1 MGEKSCA
8 TVFFTFSYADNHWND
23 LHKLMPGGFSSD
35 KKIRYQN
42 VLDNPHIVD
51 WYFSYRLNEFLKVVF
66 DGILECE
73 WRWHRFE
80 WQSRSSIHAH
90 GAAKF
95 KNDPGLIKLT
105 NNVYL
110 GRKALEKIETV
121 NNEED
126 KIKLKNIIDI
136 GIQSETTVI
145 NYTDTILTAINPR
158 TDDIP
163 SDIVDEVHIC
173 SKSYLEINEEDKD
186 KDYEEIINCCQ
197 RHVCR
202 SEGYCKSAKGGCRF
216 GYPIEKV
223 EKTYIEFKETVNS
236 VKANIHIKRNDE
248 MMNIHNRIVAHNW
261 RGNVDMQIILDQQA
275 CINYMVKYVTKGF
288 FRYTY

>member
-1 MGEKSCA
+1 MAEKSCA

-42 VLDNPHIVD
+42 VLDNPHLVD

-80 WQSRSSIHAH
+80 WQSRSSMHAH

-105 NNVYL
+105 NNFYL

-126 KIKLKNIIDI
+126 KIKLKNIIDTLI
-136 GIQSETTVI
+136 
-145 NYTDTILTAINPR
+145 
-158 TDDIP
+158 
-163 SDIVDEVHIC
+163 
-173 SKSYLEINEEDKD
+173 
-186 KDYEEIINCCQ
+186 
-197 RHVCR
+197 
-202 SEGYCKSAKGGCRF
+202 
-216 GYPIEKV
+216 
-223 EKTYIEFKETVNS
+223 
-236 VKANIHIKRNDE
+236 
-248 MMNIHNRIVAHNW
+248 
-261 RGNVDMQIILDQQA
+261 
-275 CINYMVKYVTKGF
+275 
-288 FRYTY
+288 